1 MLSSFIIVL
10 VSNVGFEDVHLEVH
24 LSGPDGCWWA
34 TSLVSGSGWLG
45 FVVKLYIKAL
55 SWALWKNSFW
65 AFDNKHFR
73 KKHEKIVMFQIK
85 SF

>member
-1 MLSSFIIVL
+1 MLSSFII

-45 FVVKLYIKAL
+45 FVVKHGETLYKSVEL
-55 SWALWKNSFW
+55 SSLEEQFLSFW
-65 AFDNKHFR
+65 QQTLQ
-73 KKHEKIVMFQIK
+73 KKARENCDV
-85 SF
+85 SN